1 MLRFSNGNMTS
12 RPHFG
17 SALRRPRQGYTL
29 VELVMAM
36 MSASALVG
44 GLAATVFLSTSV
56 QSRDS
61 TPGADAN
68 RASLALSQLAADVR
82 QAIRFR
88 ERTAT
93 AITIQVPD
101 RDGDATNDTIRYS
114 WSGTAGDP
122 LMYQFN
128 TETAITLIA
137 DVKQFELTA
146 ITRQIL
152 AP

>member
-1 MLRFSNGNMTS
+1 MS
-12 RPHFG
+12 RSQVG
-17 SALRRPRQGYTL
+17 SSARSPRRGYTL

-36 MSASALVG
+36 MSATVLMG
-44 GLAATVFLSTSV
+44 GLAATVFISTSV
-56 QSRDS
+56 LSRDS

-93 AITIQVPD
+93 AITFQVPD
-101 RDGDATNDTIRYS
+101 RDGDATNDTIRYW

-128 TETAITLIA
+128 SETAITMIA